1 MNACDVFQ
9 VISFPSHMM
18 LGTFSV
24 FLKKKARHQNDIRWL
39 FFLNYKYSLVTSH
52 FQEPLF
58 SSYIMVPFQSYSLLF
73 FIFILFHIHSFSSFG
88 FLFLTCLLFSLVSIY
103 KTPIKTNKTSSQC
116 LD

>member
-18 LGTFSV
+18 LGIFSV

-39 FFLNYKYSLVTSH
+39 FFLNYKYSLVTFH

-73 FIFILFHIHSFSSFG
+73 SYSFFFILWFFILN
-88 FLFLTCLLFSLVSIY
+88 LFIILSCFYLQD
-103 KTPIKTNKTSSQC
+103 TNQNK
-116 LD
+116 